1 MCKDERERVREIE
14 REIARSD
21 SPRET
26 GHIFTFSSSDRHT
39 RAGKYGLMDRR
50 NVSRARASPS
60 DHFMFRIL
68 VRSLASWSFTAG
80 ASSFPL
86 LLVVVVGKVKI
97 YFPFV
102 HSLSF
107 PLSYFPSPVLSPFF
121 ARRDAISE
129 KLIIHLRRR
138 YVFPVDARCAFN
150 AFAGGSMRGVLVLTL
165 TPPSPSLPSPS
176 SSFLARYLFP
186 VLIGN
191 WIPNPG

>member
-14 REIARSD
+14 GD
-21 SPRET
+21 SSVGQPSRDP
-26 GHIFTFSSSDRHT
+26 GTFLHFRQAAGT
-39 RAGKYGLMDRR
+39 RLAGKYDLMDRR
-50 NVSRARASPS
+50 NVSRARFSVGSFHVPYSRA
-60 DHFMFRIL
+60 L
-68 VRSLASWSFTAG
+68 VRSLASWSFAAG

-86 LLVVVVGKVKI
+86 LLVVVGKVKI

-102 HSLSF
+102 HSLPF

-165 TPPSPSLPSPS
+165 TPSPRLFLLLLPPS
-176 SSFLARYLFP
+176 SRDTSFP
-186 VLIGN
+186 C
-191 WIPNPG
+191 

>member
-1 MCKDERERVREIE
+1 M
-14 REIARSD
+14 
-21 SPRET
+21 
-26 GHIFTFSSSDRHT
+26 
-39 RAGKYGLMDRR
+39 
-50 NVSRARASPS
+50 SRARFSVGSFHVSYSRA
-60 DHFMFRIL
+60 L
-68 VRSLASWSFTAG
+68 VRSLASWSLAAG

-86 LLVVVVGKVKI
+86 LLVVVGKVKI

-102 HSLSF
+102 HSLPF

-165 TPPSPSLPSPS
+165 TPSPPSLPSSS